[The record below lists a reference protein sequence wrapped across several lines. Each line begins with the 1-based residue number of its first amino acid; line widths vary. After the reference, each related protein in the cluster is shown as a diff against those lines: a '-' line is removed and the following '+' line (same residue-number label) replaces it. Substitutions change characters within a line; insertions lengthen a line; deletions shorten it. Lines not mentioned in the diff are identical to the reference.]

1 MSAYKHPPF
10 SACTGFAVSR
20 CIGICLRTYPPV
32 GGLPPARAKYAEHKR
47 SLCDGCIS
55 LSNAEGFIR
64 CYLPLSCSGLDFLFW
79 AYPPFLFAR
88 IRAYFLSLTPN
99 RFFTFLSDLF
109 RYPCPYIL
117 QITAI
122 GRSHQI
128 PFPRQIHFHPG
139 LYPLI
144 IYQNFHTLSAVKS
157 RINP

>member
-1 MSAYKHPPF
+1 MSAYKHSPF
-10 SACTGFAVSR
+10 PALACFAVSR
-20 CIGICLRTYPPV
+20 CIGTCLRTYPPV
-32 GGLPPARAKYAEHKR
+32 GGTAPGRAKYTEHKR

-109 RYPCPYIL
+109 RYSCPHIF
-117 QITAI
+117 QIAAI
-122 GRSHQI
+122 RRSHQI
-128 PFPRQIHFHPG
+128 PFHCRIHLHSCP
-139 LYPLI
+139 YPLVI
-144 IYQNFHTLSAVKS
+144 H
-157 RINP
+157 

>member
-1 MSAYKHPPF
+1 MSAYKHPPS
-10 SACTGFAVSR
+10 SALAGIAVSR
-20 CIGICLRTYPPV
+20 CIGTCLRTYPPV

-55 LSNAEGFIR
+55 LSYAEGFVR
-64 CYLPLSCSGLDFLFW
+64 CYLSLSCSGLCFSSW